1 MKKLAS
7 TLPNMILSL
16 VTITVAAGALLGW
29 IYSITKEPI
38 ALQAAE
44 QQKAA
49 IAEVAPPFTNDPEQ
63 DKWEKTIDGNIFTVY
78 PAINDGKLVGAA
90 VKGKSMNGFAGEIV
104 VMCGFDADGA
114 VTNYRVLQQAE
125 TPGLGT
131 KMEDWFRD
139 PTAARSVIGKN
150 PAETKF
156 YVSKDAGGEIDGIT
170 AATISSRAF
179 LETLRNAFEAFR
191 EYKTNNSK
199 PHADA
204 ASGATKQAD
213 SPKPQADAASG
224 ATKQNNGSHSQA
236 DADAGSGAS
245 KQVEK

>member
-16 VTITVAAGALLGW
+16 VIITVLAGALLGW
-29 IYSITKEPI
+29 VYSITKGPI

-49 IAEVAPPFTNDPEQ
+49 IAEVAPPFTNNPEE
-63 DKWEKTIDGNIFTVY
+63 DKWEKTIDGNVFTVY
-78 PAINDGKLVGAA
+78 PAYSDGKLVGAA
-90 VKGKSMNGFAGEIV
+90 VKGESMNGFAGEIV
-104 VMCGFDADGA
+104 VMCGFEADGT
-114 VTNYRVLQQAE
+114 VRNYRVLQQAE

-150 PAETKF
+150 PETTKF
-156 YVSKDAGGEIDGIT
+156 YVSKDSGGEIDAIT

-179 LETLRNAFEAFR
+179 LETMRNAFEAYK
-191 EYKTNNSK
+191 EYKTKDSQTQD
-199 PHADA
+199 DA
-204 ASGATKQAD
+204 SSQSDAT
-213 SPKPQADAASG
+213 
-224 ATKQNNGSHSQA
+224 
-236 DADAGSGAS
+236 SGAS